1 MIQKTFLVVIA
12 ASIALVGIAVAH
24 SKVKKSNPKDGEIVK
39 VMPKTVKLEF
49 DEGLVTQFSTFKIY
63 KLTTKSKDSEKLES
77 EAEALAAK
85 LTMKKGDENARADTG
100 FKGEGSE
107 TTKISVN
114 LKTGLK
120 PGVYVVMWRLLGTD
134 THAVSGNLWF
144 QYKP

>member
-1 MIQKTFLVVIA
+1 MKKAILVVLATSLAFIGVA
-12 ASIALVGIAVAH
+12 FAH
-24 SKVKKSNPKDGEIVK
+24 SKVKKSTPKDGEIVK

-49 DEGLVTQFSTFKIY
+49 DEGLVTQFSTFKVY
-63 KLTTKSKDSEKLES
+63 KMTTKSKDSETLEA
-77 EAEALAAK
+77 EAEALASR
-85 LTMKKGDENARADTG
+85 LTMKKGDETARSDTG
-100 FKGEGSE
+100 FKGAAAE
-107 TTKISVN
+107 TTKVTVS

>member
-1 MIQKTFLVVIA
+1 MKKAILLVLA
-12 ASIALVGIAVAH
+12 ASVAFVGMAFAH
-24 SKVKKSNPKDGEIVK
+24 SKVKKSNPKDGEIIK

-49 DEGLVTQFSTFKIY
+49 NEGLVSKFSTFKVY
-63 KLTTKSKDSEKLES
+63 KLTTKAKDSEKLEA

-85 LTMKKGDENARADTG
+85 MTMKKGDENARADTG
-100 FKGEGSE
+100 FKGAAAE
-107 TTKISVN
+107 TTKVTVS